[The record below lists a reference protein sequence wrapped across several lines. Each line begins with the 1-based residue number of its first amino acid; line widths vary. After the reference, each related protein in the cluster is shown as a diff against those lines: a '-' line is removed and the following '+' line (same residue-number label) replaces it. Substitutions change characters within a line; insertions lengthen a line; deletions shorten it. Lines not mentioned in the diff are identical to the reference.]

1 MLRALSARQCARS
14 CIVEHRGLA
23 RVRRRPTPQ
32 PQSPDDDEFA
42 DLTLP
47 HQWYPA
53 ARRMQRKLIAHI
65 GPTNS
70 GKPYAAIQAL
80 KGSMQSVYCAP
91 LRLLAWEVHSKL
103 NAEGHSCNLV
113 TGQELVTLDDAGHT
127 SCTVEMCDLS
137 LMYDVAV
144 LDEAQLLGDP
154 SRGWA
159 WTRALLGLQAREI
172 HLCGSETMI
181 PLLEVILDLSTSN
194 SIVPLKRIAVQ
205 LFSAPVLEAS
215 AIADSKHPRAA
226 LHYAK
231 PTEACSRA

>member
-1 MLRALSARQCARS
+1 MLRVLSARQCARI
-14 CIVEHRGLA
+14 CIVQHRGLA
-23 RVRRRPTPQ
+23 RVRRKLAPLPQ
-32 PQSPDDDEFA
+32 LSAEDDDFA
-42 DLTLP
+42 DLTMP

-70 GKPYAAIQAL
+70 GKSYAAIKAL
-80 KGSMQSVYCAP
+80 KGAMQSVFCAP
-91 LRLLAWEVHSKL
+91 LRLLAWEVHTRL
-103 NAEGHSCNLV
+103 NAEGHLCNLV
-113 TGQELVTLDDAGHT
+113 TGQELVTLDEAGHT
-127 SCTVEMCDLS
+127 SCTIEMCDLS

-181 PLLEVILDLSTSN
+181 PLLEVT
-194 SIVPLKRIAVQ
+194 
-205 LFSAPVLEAS
+205 LE
-215 AIADSKHPRAA
+215 
-226 LHYAK
+226 
-231 PTEACSRA
+231 